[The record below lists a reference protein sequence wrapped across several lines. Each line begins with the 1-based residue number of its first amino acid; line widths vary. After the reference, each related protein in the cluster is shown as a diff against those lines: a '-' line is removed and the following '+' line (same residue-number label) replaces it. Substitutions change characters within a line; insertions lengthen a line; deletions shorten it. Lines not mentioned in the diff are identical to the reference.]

1 MSNNNRYVRLSK
13 IMSVA
18 LRHDPDSFGIEL
30 DEEGWVDVDKLLD
43 ALRKHKRWEGI
54 TEDDF
59 HTVMSVSAKKR
70 FEISD
75 GHIRALY
82 GHSIPMKIV
91 KEPTTPPTL
100 LYHGTAR
107 RNLDTI
113 LQEGILPMSRQ
124 YVHMSE
130 DVETATKVG
139 RRKAQD
145 IVILAINTQAEPGV
159 PFYCGNDQT
168 WLADRV
174 PPSMIEVLN

>member
-54 TEDDF
+54 TEEDF
-59 HTVMSVSAKKR
+59 HTVMSVSDKKR

-91 KEPTTPPTL
+91 KEPTT
-100 LYHGTAR
+100 
-107 RNLDTI
+107 
-113 LQEGILPMSRQ
+113 LPRCSI
-124 YVHMSE
+124 
-130 DVETATKVG
+130 T
-139 RRKAQD
+139 
-145 IVILAINTQAEPGV
+145 
-159 PFYCGNDQT
+159 
-168 WLADRV
+168 V
-174 PPSMIEVLN
+174 PPVGIWILFSKRVFFPCHASMCTCRKTWKRQRKWGVEKRRTL

>member
-13 IMSVA
+13 TMSVA

-54 TEDDF
+54 TEEDF
-59 HTVMSVSAKKR
+59 HTVMSVSDKKR

-91 KEPTTPPTL
+91 KEPTTPPPL

-113 LQEGILPMSRQ
+113 LQQGILPMSP
-124 YVHMSE
+124 VCAH
-130 DVETATKVG
+130 V
-139 RRKAQD
+139 RR
-145 IVILAINTQAEPGV
+145 
-159 PFYCGNDQT
+159 CGNGNESGASKSAGHCD
-168 WLADRV
+168 
-174 PPSMIEVLN
+174 PSNKHAGRTGGAVLLWQ

>member
-1 MSNNNRYVRLSK
+1 
-13 IMSVA
+13 
-18 LRHDPDSFGIEL
+18 
-30 DEEGWVDVDKLLD
+30 
-43 ALRKHKRWEGI
+43 
-54 TEDDF
+54 
-59 HTVMSVSAKKR
+59 
-70 FEISD
+70 
-75 GHIRALY
+75 
-82 GHSIPMKIV
+82 MKIV

-107 RNLDTI
+107 RNLDNI
-113 LQEGILPMSRQ
+113 LQQGILPMSRQ

-159 PFYCGNDQT
+159 LFYCGNDQT

-174 PPSMIEVLN
+174 SPSMIEVLN

>member
-13 IMSVA
+13 TMSVA

-30 DEEGWVDVDKLLD
+30 DKEGWVDVDKLLD

-54 TEDDF
+54 TEEDF
-59 HTVMSVSAKKR
+59 HTVMSVSDKKR

-91 KEPTTPPTL
+91 KKPTTPPPL

-107 RNLDTI
+107 QNLDNI
-113 LQEGILPMSRQ
+113 LLESL
-124 YVHMSE
+124 
-130 DVETATKVG
+130 
-139 RRKAQD
+139 
-145 IVILAINTQAEPGV
+145 
-159 PFYCGNDQT
+159 
-168 WLADRV
+168 
-174 PPSMIEVLN
+174 